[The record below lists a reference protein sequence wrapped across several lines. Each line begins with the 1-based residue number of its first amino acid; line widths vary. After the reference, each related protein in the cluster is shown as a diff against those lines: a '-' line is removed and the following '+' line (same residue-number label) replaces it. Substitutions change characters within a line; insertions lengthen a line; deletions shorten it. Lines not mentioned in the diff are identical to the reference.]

1 MDFKRLN
8 EQLKQFVE
16 EAAMVASNHNTFE
29 EFYKYC
35 IKNPKLQQKIYFQCY
50 SNTIR
55 IPSDTINHAWK
66 KHGTTCEQWIDAL
79 NNIKN
84 IQAAGKSRKKIQQ
97 HNVYLCRIM
106 GFTDF
111 GVVLMDCPKYL
122 YIQTV
127 FVDKI
132 NKIDSWI
139 YVESGGQL
147 TGKPSA
153 SLGEQDISN
162 IRRVRPPYSNN
173 IITYIKEKIKT

>member
-1 MDFKRLN
+1 MDIKTLN
-8 EQLKQFVE
+8 EKLEQFFE
-16 EAAMVASNHNTFE
+16 EAAMVASNHPTFE
-29 EFYKYC
+29 DFYNYC
-35 IKNPKLQQKIYFQCY
+35 LKNPKLKQKLYFSY
-50 SNTIR
+50 LNDTIR

-66 KHGTTCEQWIDAL
+66 KHKTTCEQWIDAL

-84 IQAAGKSRKKIQQ
+84 IQAAGLSRKKIQQ
-97 HNVYLCRIM
+97 RSVYLCRIL

-111 GVVLMDCPKYL
+111 GIAFMDCPKYF
-122 YIQTV
+122 YIQTL

-153 SLGEQDISN
+153 SLEDEDIFN

-173 IITYIKEKIKT
+173 IITYIKEKIKY